1 MATTQTNKE
10 LFRRVFDAL
19 NGRDFDAFADT
30 HADDIVLHDHD
41 EEFHG
46 VEAAIE
52 REETIYE
59 AFPDMRYTPEDI
71 LAEDDLVA
79 ARWTVTGTHEGELD
93 GIKPTGKEVEFPAC
107 GVLRVE
113 DGNITEVW
121 LTYDQLG
128 MLQQLGV
135 AEPPTG

>member
-10 LFRRVFDAL
+10 LFRRVCDAL
-19 NGRDFDAFADT
+19 NERDFDAFADV
-30 HADDIVLHDHD
+30 HADDVVLHDHD

-52 REETIYE
+52 HEQTIYE
-59 AFPDMRYTPEDI
+59 AFPDMKYTPEDV
-71 LAEDDLVA
+71 LAEDNLVA
-79 ARWTVTGTHEGELD
+79 ARWTVTGTHEGELE
-93 GIKPTGKEVEFPAC
+93 GIGPTGKEVEFSAC
-107 GVLRVE
+107 GIFRLE
-113 DGNITEVW
+113 EEKIAEVW

-135 AEPPTG
+135 AETPGE